1 MKSIFKQSAF
11 LLVLPFII
19 TSCQS
24 APKKKEQKNEVE
36 SNEKIKNQIVRVNQ
50 LELQKENDEMDAYE
64 RSHQINFLKSNS
76 GIRYFVYK
84 HSEKG
89 DSIKNKMLVSL
100 DFEIRL
106 LDGTLCYSSKNEGR
120 KEMIVGADEAESGLH
135 KGLLFLKRGDKALFL
150 LPSVL
155 AHGLMGDYK
164 KIPPQMPILFD
175 VAVN

>member
-1 MKSIFKQSAF
+1 MKSIFKQSVL
-11 LLVLPFII
+11 LLVIPFMI

-24 APKKKEQKNEVE
+24 APEKKEQKSDVE

-64 RSHQINFLKSNS
+64 RSHQLNFLKSNS

>member
-1 MKSIFKQSAF
+1 MKSIFKSNVLVFSSAF
-11 LLVLPFII
+11 FLVTCTQVPE
-19 TSCQS
+19 
-24 APKKKEQKNEVE
+24 KKERKNDVE
-36 SNEKIKNQIVRVNQ
+36 SNEKIKNQIVKVNQ

-64 RSHQINFLKSNS
+64 RSHQLNFLKSNS

-84 HSEKG
+84 HSVKG
-89 DSIKNKMLVSL
+89 DSIKNKMLVTL
-100 DFEIRL
+100 DFELKL

-164 KIPPQMPILFD
+164 KIPPQMPIVFD
-175 VAVN
+175 VTVN